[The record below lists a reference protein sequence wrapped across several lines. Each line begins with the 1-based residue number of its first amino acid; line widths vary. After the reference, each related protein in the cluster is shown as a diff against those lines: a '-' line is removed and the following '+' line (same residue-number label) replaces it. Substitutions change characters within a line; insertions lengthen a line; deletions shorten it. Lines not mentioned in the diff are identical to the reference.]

1 MQARHVAWTAAGN
14 SLVLAVVDTA
24 LVAASYPPF
33 SMKSTGIHGWPL
45 VNLAGLGSCVL
56 GAVILTSHPRHP
68 IGWIL
73 TFIGLSTSISLA
85 TESYGIWVLQ
95 YDGHG
100 TAAQGQLAGWVAAA
114 LGGPMALALL
124 TGVFLLVPGGTYLSD
139 RWRWVARVAWAGM
152 GLYLLGLVLVGRNG
166 INRSGDAIDARPHV
180 QVILSGGVILITLML
195 LASVVAMLKRL
206 RGATGAARQQ
216 LRVVTLGAAGVGV
229 ALLVLIIGQGFN
241 NGRQLWWSSVPLYVS
256 YLALVVCIGVAV
268 LRYRLYDVEV
278 IVSRAV
284 VLAIATA
291 FVAVGYVGLV
301 VLLSRTVED
310 RTGGGFWWSLLATV
324 VVALAFQPLRRRVL
338 RLADRLAYGNRAAP
352 YDALADFSARIGR
365 SPATGELL
373 PTIAAAAGEAVH
385 ARRAVVRL
393 EGEGGAGL
401 AAAWPEAEAP
411 EQSDDSPDGAV
422 VVPIK
427 DSSGL
432 LGSMSLTLPP
442 GRDIRPLEHRLLSD
456 IAEQAALALRNVRLE
471 LELAERVRQLDRHT
485 RELAASR
492 NRIMG
497 AVDTERRR
505 LESSIAGRVLPTM
518 VRLRAEVAQAAT
530 DGAQAEKI
538 EECVVL
544 ATEAVESLRELTRG
558 IYPTNLTRSGLGSA
572 LQSRA
577 AAMRRADAVRIDPAA
592 ATARFPERVEAA
604 AYYCCVE
611 VLGHPAGEVRLTL
624 DDRGDLVLVIHGV
637 DVDALNRLAIVDRI
651 EACGGALHV
660 PDPASGDA
668 LQISFP
674 ASAPVPAPGPDGRL
688 DPTTPAAGVPG

>member
-1 MQARHVAWTAAGN
+1 M
-14 SLVLAVVDTA
+14 
-24 LVAASYPPF
+24 
-33 SMKSTGIHGWPL
+33 
-45 VNLAGLGSCVL
+45 
-56 GAVILTSHPRHP
+56 
-68 IGWIL
+68 
-73 TFIGLSTSISLA
+73 
-85 TESYGIWVLQ
+85 
-95 YDGHG
+95 
-100 TAAQGQLAGWVAAA
+100 
-114 LGGPMALALL
+114 
-124 TGVFLLVPGGTYLSD
+124 
-139 RWRWVARVAWAGM
+139 
-152 GLYLLGLVLVGRNG
+152 
-166 INRSGDAIDARPHV
+166 
-180 QVILSGGVILITLML
+180 
-195 LASVVAMLKRL
+195 
-206 RGATGAARQQ
+206 
-216 LRVVTLGAAGVGV
+216 
-229 ALLVLIIGQGFN
+229 
-241 NGRQLWWSSVPLYVS
+241 PLYVS
-256 YLALVVCIGVAV
+256 YVTLIVCIGLAV

-284 VLAIATA
+284 ALAIATA
-291 FVAVGYVGLV
+291 FVALGYVGLV
-301 VLLSRTVED
+301 VLLGRTVED

-401 AAAWPEAEAP
+401 AAAWPGVEAP
-411 EQSDDSPDGAV
+411 EQGDDSPDGAV
-422 VVPIK
+422 VVPIE

-432 LGSMSLTLPP
+432 LGSIILTLPP
-442 GRDIRPLEHRLLSD
+442 GRDIRPLERRLLSD

-530 DGAQAEKI
+530 DGAQAERI

-577 AAMRRADAVRIDPAA
+577 AAMRRADAVRIDPAVA
-592 ATARFPERVEAA
+592 SREVPRARRGGG
-604 AYYCCVE
+604 
-611 VLGHPAGEVRLTL
+611 VLLLR
-624 DDRGDLVLVIHGV
+624 
-637 DVDALNRLAIVDRI
+637 
-651 EACGGALHV
+651 GGARAPRRRGP
-660 PDPASGDA
+660 PDP
-668 LQISFP
+668 
-674 ASAPVPAPGPDGRL
+674 RR
-688 DPTTPAAGVPG
+688 TR

>member
-1 MQARHVAWTAAGN
+1 M
-14 SLVLAVVDTA
+14 
-24 LVAASYPPF
+24 
-33 SMKSTGIHGWPL
+33 
-45 VNLAGLGSCVL
+45 
-56 GAVILTSHPRHP
+56 
-68 IGWIL
+68 
-73 TFIGLSTSISLA
+73 STSISLA

-100 TAAQGQLAGWVAAA
+100 TAAQGHLAGWVAAA
-114 LGGPMALALL
+114 LGGPMALAFL

-166 INRSGDAIDARPHV
+166 INRSGDAIDAPRHV

-216 LRVVTLGAAGVGV
+216 LRVVTLGATGVGV

-241 NGRQLWWSSVPLYVS
+241 GGRQPWWSSVPLYVS

-301 VLLSRTVED
+301 VLLGRTVED

-401 AAAWPEAEAP
+401 AAAWPDEP
-411 EQSDDSPDGAV
+411 SHPTQGDVSPVGAV
-422 VVPIK
+422 VVPIQ

-432 LGSMSLTLPP
+432 LGSMMLTLPP
-442 GRDIRPLEHRLLSD
+442 GRDIRPLERRLLSD

-518 VRLRAEVAQAAT
+518 VRLRAEVARAAT
-530 DGAQAEKI
+530 DGAQADRI

-592 ATARFPERVEAA
+592 ATARFAERVEAA

-637 DVDALNRLAIVDRI
+637 DVDALNQLAIVDRI
-651 EACGGALHV
+651 EACGGALHL
-660 PDPASGDA
+660 PGPPSGNA
-668 LQISFP
+668 LQIRFP
-674 ASAPVPAPGPDGRL
+674 AFSPVPAPAPDGRL

>member
-1 MQARHVAWTAAGN
+1 
-14 SLVLAVVDTA
+14 
-24 LVAASYPPF
+24 
-33 SMKSTGIHGWPL
+33 
-45 VNLAGLGSCVL
+45 
-56 GAVILTSHPRHP
+56 
-68 IGWIL
+68 
-73 TFIGLSTSISLA
+73 
-85 TESYGIWVLQ
+85 
-95 YDGHG
+95 
-100 TAAQGQLAGWVAAA
+100 
-114 LGGPMALALL
+114 
-124 TGVFLLVPGGTYLSD
+124 
-139 RWRWVARVAWAGM
+139 
-152 GLYLLGLVLVGRNG
+152 
-166 INRSGDAIDARPHV
+166 
-180 QVILSGGVILITLML
+180 
-195 LASVVAMLKRL
+195 
-206 RGATGAARQQ
+206 
-216 LRVVTLGAAGVGV
+216 
-229 ALLVLIIGQGFN
+229 
-241 NGRQLWWSSVPLYVS
+241 VPLYVS

-301 VLLSRTVED
+301 VALGRSVEG
-310 RTGGGFWWSLLATV
+310 RTGGGFWWSLLATA

-365 SPATGELL
+365 SPATSELL
-373 PTIAAAAGEAVH
+373 PTIAAAAGEAVD
-385 ARRAVVRL
+385 AQRAVVRL

-401 AAAWPEAEAP
+401 AAAWPEGAAP
-411 EQSDDSPDGAV
+411 GQSADSPDGAV
-422 VVPIK
+422 VVPIE
-427 DSSGL
+427 DASGR

-442 GRDIRPLEHRLLSD
+442 GRDIRPLEQRLLSD

-505 LESSIAGRVLPTM
+505 LESSIAERVLPTM
-518 VRLRAEVAQAAT
+518 VRLRVEVARAAT
-530 DGAQAEKI
+530 DGAQAERI

-572 LQSRA
+572 LRSRA
-577 AAMRRADAVRIDPAA
+577 AAMRRADAVRIDPAV
-592 ATARFPERVEAA
+592 ATARFAERVEAA

-611 VLGHPAGEVRLTL
+611 VLEHPVGEVRLTL
-624 DDRGDLVLVIHGV
+624 DDRGDLALVIHGV

-660 PDPASGDA
+660 PDPRSGNG
-668 LQISFP
+668 LQIRFP
-674 ASAPVPAPGPDGRL
+674 ALAPVPAPGPDGRL

>member
-1 MQARHVAWTAAGN
+1 M
-14 SLVLAVVDTA
+14 LAVVDTA

-56 GAVILTSHPRHP
+56 GAVILTAHPRHP

-114 LGGPMALALL
+114 LGGPMALAFL

-166 INRSGDAIDARPHV
+166 INRSGDAIDAPRHV

-216 LRVVTLGAAGVGV
+216 LRVVTLGATGVGV
-229 ALLVLIIGQGFN
+229 ALLVLIIGQGLN
-241 NGRQLWWSSVPLYVS
+241 HGRQLWWSSVPLYVS

-301 VLLSRTVED
+301 VLLGRTVED

-401 AAAWPEAEAP
+401 AAAWPEA
-411 EQSDDSPDGAV
+411 DSPDQGDVSPVGAV

-432 LGSMSLTLPP
+432 LGSMMLTLPP
-442 GRDIRPLEHRLLSD
+442 GRDIRPLERRLLSD

-518 VRLRAEVAQAAT
+518 VRLRAEVARAAT
-530 DGAQAEKI
+530 DGAQADRI
-538 EECVVL
+538 EDCVVL

-592 ATARFPERVEAA
+592 ATARFAERVEAA

-637 DVDALNRLAIVDRI
+637 DVDALNQLAIVDRI
-651 EACGGALHV
+651 EACGGALHL
-660 PDPASGDA
+660 PGPPSGNA
-668 LQISFP
+668 LQIRFP
-674 ASAPVPAPGPDGRL
+674 AFSPVPAPAPDGRL